1 MNKGVRLGLIGAALL
16 LVLASCGRSFLQ
28 TGERESWRHQAEVAC
43 LKSGE
48 VKTGTGVV
56 QISPIEGPG
65 MCGADFP
72 FKVSMLGE
80 GSALTSY
87 AEDPRPPGAIPGSSP
102 GSSPNSSATPGWPP
116 NQPSSQPPYARPNS
130 APPAQPVRG
139 ETLRWTPGPAGIDQ
153 RAVPAVE
160 QPRYAPNGPDRY
172 APPVEQQRYAPPLQ
186 EPRYVPPAEMRTP
199 GGQPMSIYA
208 PDVQQPDD
216 IPDDAILPPGRT
228 PTGNP
233 RATYNAPNY
242 EPPRQRVLPSLG
254 PMRGPQSAA
263 LATPATLNP
272 PATLACPLVSAL
284 DKWVSGSV
292 QPAALR
298 WFGAPV
304 TEIKQISAYSCR
316 SMVGAGTSHISE
328 HAFGNAL
335 DIAGFVLSDGR
346 KITVREG
353 WHGAAEEQ
361 GFLRDV
367 HMAACDYFSTVLAP
381 GYNAAHYD
389 HIHVDLMRRASGR
402 HPCRPDALPGDV
414 AAAKA
419 RTMYASRHRGTTG
432 SVALQDAKSIMGI
445 PGEDGEFDDDE
456 PAPAATSG
464 WPRPAPPKAAAPAIS
479 APDTT
484 DVTGSIPAAPPAP
497 ARPRSAGDAAIRLQ
511 EMRDAH

>member
-1 MNKGVRLGLIGAALL
+1 MTNAVRFTAIGATLL
-16 LVLASCGRSFLQ
+16 LLLASCGRSFLQ
-28 TGERESWRHQAEVAC
+28 TGERESWRHQAELTC

-48 VKTGTGVV
+48 VKIGTGVV
-56 QISPIEGPG
+56 QISSIEGPG

-72 FKVSMLGE
+72 LKVSMLGE
-80 GSALTSY
+80 GSALSSY
-87 AEDPRPPGAIPGSSP
+87 AEDPRPPGGIPNSTAAPNWPPTQSSSP
-102 GSSPNSSATPGWPP
+102 
-116 NQPSSQPPYARPNS
+116 PPYARPS
-130 APPAQPVRG
+130 LAPPAQPVRG
-139 ETLRWTPGPAGIDQ
+139 ETLRWTPGPSGIDQ
-153 RAVPAVE
+153 RTAPPVE
-160 QPRYAPNGPDRY
+160 QPRYVPSGPDRY
-172 APPVEQQRYAPPLQ
+172 APPVEPQRYAPPLQ
-186 EPRYVPPAEMRTP
+186 EPRYGPPAETRAP
-199 GGQPMSIYA
+199 GGQPISIYA
-208 PDVQQPDD
+208 PGVRQPDD
-216 IPDDAILPPGRT
+216 IPDDAILPAGRA
-228 PTGNP
+228 PNGNP
-233 RATYNAPNY
+233 RTTYSAPDD
-242 EPPRQRVLPSLG
+242 EPPRQRALPPLG

-335 DIAGFVLSDGR
+335 DVAAFVLADGR
-346 KITVREG
+346 KVTVREG
-353 WHGAAEEQ
+353 WRGAPEEQ

-381 GYNAAHYD
+381 GYNSAHYD

-402 HPCRPDALPGDV
+402 HPCRPDAVPGEV

-419 RTMYASRHRGTTG
+419 RSMYASRHRGVTG
-432 SVALQDAKSIMGI
+432 SVALQDAKTIMGI

-456 PAPAATSG
+456 PAPAASSG
-464 WPRPAPPKAAAPAIS
+464 WPRMAPQKVSAPAIS

-484 DVTGSIPAAPPAP
+484 DVTGSIPAAES
-497 ARPRSAGDAAIRLQ
+497 ARAQSRSAGDAAIRLQ
-511 EMRDAH
+511 EMREAR